1 MDIKIKNNRL
11 ERCFPMKDLIAF
23 LHLSDAWNI
32 LIDALDEADILKIE
46 LNNIF
51 FCQTVT
57 PACTA
62 NIKFNKDLNFINF
75 ISLDS
80 SIFKKYTEREQ
91 VAIIL
96 HEIGHIFFPSDD
108 INEKEFNADSFA
120 ASKGFAKEIILTL
133 NSSPLDD
140 ARKKKLLEIIVIEN

>member
-1 MDIKIKNNRL
+1 MDIKTKNDRL
-11 ERCFPMKDLIAF
+11 EKCFPMKDLIAF
-23 LHLSDAWNI
+23 LNLSNAWNI
-32 LIDALDEADILKIE
+32 LIDSLDESDIIKIE

-51 FCQTVT
+51 FCQTVA

-62 NIKFNKDLNFINF
+62 NIKFDKNVNFINF
-75 ISLDS
+75 ISLEN

-96 HEIGHIFFPSDD
+96 HEIGHVFFPSEN

-140 ARKKKLLEIIVIEN
+140 ARKKKLLKISTIEK